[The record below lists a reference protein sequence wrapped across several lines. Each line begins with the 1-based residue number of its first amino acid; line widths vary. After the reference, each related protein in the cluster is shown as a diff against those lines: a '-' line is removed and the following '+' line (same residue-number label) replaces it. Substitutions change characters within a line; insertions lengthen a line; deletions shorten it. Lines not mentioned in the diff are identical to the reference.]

1 MLYLVMMELMLR
13 FMSLISLEASVPFSS
28 FCSVE
33 SESVN
38 KTIPVLVCGSV
49 SNELLICRS
58 VWWMASF
65 SASLFEQKDP
75 HGLAISVLSPS
86 GYWI

>member
-58 VWWMASF
+58 V
-65 SASLFEQKDP
+65 
-75 HGLAISVLSPS
+75 
-86 GYWI
+86 